1 MNAGPQAADEQQDRA
16 QTLQMHKPFF
26 FFPFCGLAACGHL
39 VAGLAFAH
47 AREMFHTRALAYILQ
62 MQTVIQTHA
71 FASFV
76 TVTGGFP
83 SSILL

>member
-1 MNAGPQAADEQQDRA
+1 MLDHKQQMSSKTVHRLCKC
-16 QTLQMHKPFF
+16 TNLFF

-62 MQTVIQTHA
+62 MQTVILTHA